1 MVIPSSHLAWCGR
14 ALARHAFKVARGQAP
29 CGAIY
34 MMRSQRRTHIL
45 AWCVLAPAMLAL
57 LFAAITSRLR
67 AAAELS
73 RQPRETVKERVP

>member
-1 MVIPSSHLAWCGR
+1 
-14 ALARHAFKVARGQAP
+14 
-29 CGAIY
+29 